1 MSEIT
6 LTVNDMVYGGWKT
19 ADVRLGIEQIAG
31 TFELG
36 ITELWANRKEPWP
49 IRHGDKCT
57 LQIDGETVITGFVD
71 DILPGF
77 DDKQHG
83 VTIVGRD
90 ATGDLVDCSAIAK
103 SGQWKGRT
111 LLQVARDLTAPYGIE
126 VVAKTDVGAAFSSAA
141 LQEGETVFEALDRAA
156 RMRGVLLVSDGQGRL
171 VITRAGDQRIGTA
184 LVQGENIL
192 RGDAT
197 FSLRDRFSE
206 YVCKGQNVGGDW
218 STPEQNAQPRSAA
231 VKDSGVRR
239 YRPLLI
245 VAETIGDTKGLKDRA
260 IWEAAVRLG
269 RSARPV
275 VLVQGWKHATGL
287 WKPNRLVP
295 VRAPYFQLDR
305 DMLIVSV
312 TYRID
317 ERGSTTSIELCRPEA
332 FKLLPVPES
341 DGDVTL

>member
-1 MSEIT
+1 MPDIT
-6 LTVNDMVYGGWKT
+6 LTVNGVVYGGWKT

-36 ITELWANRKEPWP
+36 ITELWADRKEPWP
-49 IRHGDKCT
+49 VRHGDKCS
-57 LQIDGETVITGFVD
+57 LQIGKETVITGFVD
-71 DILPGF
+71 DILPQF
-77 DDKQHG
+77 DATGHG

-111 LLQVARDLTAPYGIE
+111 LTQVAKDLTAPYGID
-126 VVAKTDVGAAFSSAA
+126 VVVKTDVGAPFATAA

-171 VITRAGDQRIGTA
+171 VITRAGEQRIGTA

-192 RGDAT
+192 RGNAT

-206 YVCKGQNVGGDW
+206 YICKGQNVGGEW
-218 STPEQNAQPRSAA
+218 STPEQNAQPQSAP

-260 IWEAAVRLG
+260 LWEAAIRLG

-275 VLVQGWKHATGL
+275 TTVQGWKHADGL
-287 WKPNRLVP
+287 WLPNRLVT
-295 VRAPYFQLDR
+295 VRSPYFQLDR
-305 DMLIVSV
+305 EMLIVSV

-317 ERGSTTSIELCRPEA
+317 ELGTTTQIELCRPEA
-332 FKLLPVPES
+332 FSLLPVPES
-341 DGDVTL
+341 QGDVTL